1 MLKIVM
7 FYFFSLTSSTKYL
20 VFIHFVTVLHPITTI
35 TCFLACAKERIR
47 DGKRAKEIER
57 KGGQWKK
64 VDRERVKTQTL
75 STKSH
80 IFVYETK

>member
-1 MLKIVM
+1 M

-64 VDRERVKTQTL
+64 VDRERGENTNIVYKIT
-75 STKSH
+75 H
-80 IFVYETK
+80 IRLRNKIEF